1 MKHIKFVIFLISA
14 IIIFIIYQITSKENI
29 TYLALGDGIAKGQ
42 TPFDTFGES
51 YTDYVYKYLS
61 KKKETNNNFK
71 TFTKSDYRITD
82 LINDINSV
90 ETIKQ
95 QDNLTITNLLKK
107 ADLITISIG
116 SDELFYKLKQHND
129 KIKIGNK
136 QKIIEYV
143 DEMFKDMDKLIKT
156 IREYNK
162 KPIIL
167 VGYYNPIPFSETNK
181 TTMDTI
187 FNYIDLKFNELLG
200 KNIYYV
206 DIYEIFKNK
215 EYYLPN
221 KNNVFPSLEGYNL
234 ISNEII
240 KLIEEEKLI

>member
-1 MKHIKFVIFLISA
+1 MRCWAS
-14 IIIFIIYQITSKENI
+14 
-29 TYLALGDGIAKGQ
+29 
-42 TPFDTFGES
+42 
-51 YTDYVYKYLS
+51 
-61 KKKETNNNFK
+61 
-71 TFTKSDYRITD
+71 RR
-82 LINDINSV
+82 
-90 ETIKQ
+90 
-95 QDNLTITNLLKK
+95 
-107 ADLITISIG
+107 
-116 SDELFYKLKQHND
+116 ELHKMDKQHKTN
-129 KIKIGNK
+129 KIFFMAFFFILIGC
-136 QKIIEYV
+136 KIIEYV